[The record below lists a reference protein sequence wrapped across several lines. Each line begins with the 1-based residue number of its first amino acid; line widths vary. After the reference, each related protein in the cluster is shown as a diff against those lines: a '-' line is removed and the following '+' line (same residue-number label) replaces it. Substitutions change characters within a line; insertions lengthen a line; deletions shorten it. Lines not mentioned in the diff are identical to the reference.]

1 MEGQIFWGDKR
12 YHSLNYHLQH
22 KLGGKVFKIPLDA
35 GFTCPNRDGRLSRN
49 GCLFCSAQGS
59 GDFAGRRG
67 QQLTEQF
74 NEVKPAM
81 HAKWP
86 RGKYIAY
93 FQAFTNTYAPVERLR
108 DLYYSALGQEGVV
121 GLAIATRPD
130 CLPDAVL
137 DLLQEINEKT
147 YLWVE
152 LGLQSIHAR
161 SMQMLNLQYTYKDFC
176 KALLRLQ
183 RRGIETCAH
192 IILGLPYESE
202 PEMTMTGRTIAD
214 LPLQGVKLHLLHIM
228 KGTPLAAIYQQN
240 PFPVMEKEQY
250 IDLVVDILEILP
262 PEMII
267 HRLTGD
273 SPRALLIA
281 PQWSLKKWEVLN
293 GIDHCLQERNTWQG
307 KYYIGNKSTKNR

>member
-1 MEGQIFWGDKR
+1 MEKQIFWGDKR
-12 YHSLNYHLQH
+12 YHSLNYHLQD
-22 KLGGKVFKIPLDA
+22 KFGGKVFKIPLDA

-49 GCLFCSAQGS
+49 GCLFCSARGS
-59 GDFAGRRG
+59 GDFAGQRG
-67 QQLTEQF
+67 KQLTEQF

-86 RGKYIAY
+86 QGKYIAY
-93 FQAFTNTYAPVERLR
+93 FQAFSNTYAPAERLR

-130 CLPDAVL
+130 CLPDTVL

-147 YLWVE
+147 CLWVE

-161 SMQMLNLQYTYKDFC
+161 SMQMLNLQYTYKDFYD
-176 KALLRLQ
+176 ALLRLQ
-183 RRGIETCAH
+183 QRKIETCAH

-202 PEMTMTGRTIAD
+202 SEIMMTGRTVAD
-214 LPLQGVKLHLLHIM
+214 LPLQGLKLHLLHIM
-228 KGTPLAAIYQQN
+228 EGTPLAAVYRQN
-240 PFPVMEKEQY
+240 PFPALEKEQY
-250 IDLVVDILEILP
+250 INLVVNILEILP

-273 SPRALLIA
+273 SPRNLLIA
-281 PQWSLKKWEVLN
+281 PRWSLKKWEVLN
-293 GIDHCLQERNTWQG
+293 AINHCLQIRNTWQG
-307 KYYIGNKSTKNR
+307 KYFTGKR